1 MPASITVGDA
11 QIVSALDMVP
21 PPRAATEFFPDVPLE
36 DWTPHEGALRDDMV
50 QLYYGSFFVRTR
62 GKTVLVD
69 TGQGPGPHTARGN
82 RTGDLLHQ
90 LRAKGVR
97 ADDVDIVVH
106 THLHQDHVGWNMD
119 LSGEKPVPNFPN
131 ARYLAPAL
139 DWAHFTH
146 PDVLDSAPQVK
157 ENVIPLQEMGLLEL
171 IEGEHAVSEEIT
183 ALPAPGH
190 TPGHQVIAVTS
201 GGETA
206 LIVGDLLH
214 VKAQI
219 QEDDWCAGVDVDK
232 ADSARSRKSVLARAE
247 SEGLV
252 VAAGHFHPNEGFGR
266 VVRVEGRR
274 YWQAL

>member
-11 QIVSALDMVP
+11 QIVSVLDMVP
-21 PPRAATEFFPDVPLE
+21 PPRAATDFFPAVPLE
-36 DWTPHEGALRDDMV
+36 SWQPYPDALTEGML

-82 RTGDLLHQ
+82 RTGDLPNQ
-90 LRAKGVR
+90 LRVKGVR
-97 ADDVDIVVH
+97 PSDVDVVVH

-131 ARYLAPAL
+131 ARYYAPAQ
-139 DWAHFTH
+139 DWLHFTQ

-157 ENVIPLQEMGLLEL
+157 ENVFPLHEMGLLEL
-171 IEGEHAVSEEIT
+171 IEGEHAVTEEIT
-183 ALPAPGH
+183 TLPAPGH
-190 TPGHQVIAVTS
+190 TPGHQVIVVTS

-214 VKAQI
+214 AKEQV
-219 QEDDWCAGVDVDK
+219 ENSEWCAGVDTDK
-232 ADSARSRKSVLARAE
+232 SASATSREAVLARAE
-247 SEGLV
+247 SEALL
-252 VAAGHFHPNEGFGR
+252 VAAGHFHPSASYGR
-266 VVRVEGRR
+266 VVRRQGRR